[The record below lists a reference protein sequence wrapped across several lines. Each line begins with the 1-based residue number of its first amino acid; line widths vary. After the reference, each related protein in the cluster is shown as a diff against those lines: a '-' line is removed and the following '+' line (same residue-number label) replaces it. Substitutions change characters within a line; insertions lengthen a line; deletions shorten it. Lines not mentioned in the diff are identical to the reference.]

1 MNKFKKIGLSAL
13 AGSLVA
19 VSANAGEMSVAG
31 SASIAVEH
39 VNGGAA
45 STGKSWS
52 MGNQLTFSGSGELD
66 NGMNVSL
73 SFIIDQ
79 GDDETDTSAGASNSP
94 FDSHSVS
101 VGMDGLGTVTF
112 HGEGGDSAVGAMD
125 GSAAGGIWD
134 AYQAAS
140 DEPESGHSSN
150 DMVTYALPS
159 ILDDLALNIS
169 YTPNGDGGADSST
182 SYAATYTGIEG
193 LTIAYGS
200 GEDNKATAT
209 ADATAWKVS
218 YAYGP
223 ITVTATE
230 LEYDHTT
237 DASDRDM
244 ESQAVSYTVTDEISV
259 TYGVEEITD
268 GTGAEDAEFE
278 RISGSY
284 TAGGMTVTLTMDEG
298 ENIDYSTT
306 ATKDQER
313 WAISASFAF

>member
-1 MNKFKKIGLSAL
+1 MNKFKKVGLSAL

-31 SASIAVEH
+31 GASVALEH
-39 VNGGAA
+39 INGGAA
-45 STGKSWS
+45 SGGKSWS
-52 MGNQLTFSGSGELD
+52 MGNQLTFSGGGELD

-73 SFIIDQ
+73 SFVLDQ
-79 GDDETDTSAGASNSP
+79 GDDETDTSTQSGNSP

-101 VGMDGLGTVTF
+101 IGMDGLGTVTF

-134 AYQAAS
+134 AYQAAA

-150 DMVTYALPS
+150 DMVTYALPT
-159 ILDDLALNIS
+159 ILDGVAINAS
-169 YTPNGDGGADSST
+169 YTPAGDGGADSST

-193 LTIAYGS
+193 LTIAYGV
-200 GEDNKATAT
+200 GEDNKASTT
-209 ADATAWKVS
+209 ADATAWKVA

-230 LEYDHTT
+230 LEYDHGT
-237 DASDRDM
+237 DGSDRDM
-244 ESQAVSYTVTDEISV
+244 ESQAISYTVSDEISV

-268 GTGAEDAEFE
+268 GTGTENAEFE
-278 RISGSY
+278 RISASY
-284 TAGGMTVTLTMDEG
+284 TAGGMTVTVTTDEG

-306 ATKDQER
+306 STKDQER